1 MSDINIP
8 NFLKDF
14 AIPEREIPIM
24 AVQKTVEEVEK
35 ERIENLHKANI
46 AELVRLASNWSL
58 EEQAAVL
65 QKMDENL
72 MQAELDYRRRLRD
85 ITLGGY
91 EEISERYRKARR

>member
-24 AVQKTVEEVEK
+24 AVQKTVEEVER
-35 ERIENLHKANI
+35 ERIEKLHKANI

-58 EEQAAVL
+58 EEQIALAAVL
-65 QKMDENL
+65 DTEVMEN
-72 MQAELDYRRRLRD
+72 ELRSRRREDEADLNAF
-85 ITLGGY
+85 
-91 EEISERYRKARR
+91 RKIANRPRKYAI

>member
-24 AVQKTVEEVEK
+24 AVQKTVEAVEK

-58 EEQAAVL
+58 EEQAAVAAVL
-65 QKMDENL
+65 DTEVMEN
-72 MQAELDYRRRLRD
+72 ELRSRRREDEADLNAF
-85 ITLGGY
+85 
-91 EEISERYRKARR
+91 RKIANRPRKYAM

>member
-58 EEQAAVL
+58 EEQTAVL
-65 QKMDENL
+65 QKMNDNL
-72 MQAELDYRRRLRD
+72 LLAELQYRVSMKN
-85 ITLGGY
+85 ITIDGFC
-91 EEISERYRKARR
+91 EMSDRYRNLRR